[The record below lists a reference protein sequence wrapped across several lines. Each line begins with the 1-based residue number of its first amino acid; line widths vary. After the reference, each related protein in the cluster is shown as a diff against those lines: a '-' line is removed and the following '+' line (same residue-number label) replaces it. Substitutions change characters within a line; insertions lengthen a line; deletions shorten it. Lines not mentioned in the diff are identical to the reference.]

1 MLTACS
7 HRCTSTPHTL
17 HVHILWT
24 VYECLF
30 VYCLSIVY
38 LILQLHAVTQ
48 IKIIVI
54 TTTISADHSDHYPAL
69 MTTISADQLMAMLQE
84 GPAPATGHTNVR
96 ARTTR
101 LFTTVHVQ
109 NVQNHKL
116 LTFWQHYC
124 WQCSSAWHSTGWWKP
139 KMVVAII
146 VYDLSV
152 VGRVD
157 GKVDHFIL
165 NKQSIVFIILEVNL

>member
-7 HRCTSTPHTL
+7 HRCAATPHTL

-24 VYECLF
+24 VHECLYCLS
-30 VYCLSIVY
+30 VYCLSNIAATCRDKD
-38 LILQLHAVTQ
+38 Q
-48 IKIIVI
+48 
-54 TTTISADHSDHYPAL
+54 DHSDHYSAL
-69 MTTISADQLMAMLQE
+69 MTTISAVQLMAMLQE

-116 LTFWQHYC
+116 LTFWQHYY

-146 VYDLSV
+146 VYELSV

-157 GKVDHFIL
+157 GKVDHFIQ